1 MRIDRLL
8 KTSWPSFSF
17 EFMAPRSQDEVAR
30 LFEAISDLKGLGP
43 TFVCVTC
50 RHSSRDATVELVGK
64 LRRETDLEVM
74 AHVACYGTTRAEM
87 SDLLDR
93 LQLYGVDNVLAL
105 RGDIEDASLYER
117 SVRENLAHASDL
129 VELIARRPAFS
140 VGGACY
146 PEGHPEASRQDDVR
160 FAKLKQDAGA
170 AFFITQLF
178 FENQAYFS
186 YVKAARSAGITV
198 PILPGIFPITSAKQI
213 RAVRRMGAGVPEQ
226 LEAEIDA
233 RADDPGAVA
242 QFGVAWA
249 TLQCT
254 NLLAGGAPGI
264 HFYTFNRSP
273 ATRAILGALR
283 AAKPWEWK
291 SATEVA

>member
-1 MRIDRLL
+1 MPPL
-8 KTSWPSFSF
+8 
-17 EFMAPRSQDEVAR
+17 SQEEAIR
-30 LFEAISDLKGLGP
+30 LFDTIAELKEMKP

-64 LRRETDLEVM
+64 IRRETGFEVM
-74 AHVACYGTTRAEM
+74 AHLVCYGSTRRDIGA
-87 SDLLDR
+87 LVDR
-93 LQLYGVDNVLAL
+93 LQFYGVDNILAL
-105 RGDIEDASLYER
+105 RGDIEDASIYER
-117 SVRENLAHASDL
+117 SVRENLANASDL
-129 VELIARRPAFS
+129 VELIARRGTFS
-140 VGGACY
+140 IGGACY
-146 PEGHPEASRQDDVR
+146 PEGHGEANSLDDAVHY
-160 FAKLKQDAGA
+160 AKLKQDAGA
-170 AFFITQLF
+170 SFFITQF
-178 FENQAYFS
+178 FFDNQAYFS
-186 YVKAARSAGITV
+186 YVKAAREAGISV
-198 PILPGIFPITSAKQI
+198 PILPGILPITNAKQLG
-213 RAVRRMGAGVPEQ
+213 AARRMGAVVPGR
-226 LEAEIDA
+226 LEAEISA

-291 SATEVA
+291 SAIEVA

>member
-1 MRIDRLL
+1 M
-8 KTSWPSFSF
+8 
-17 EFMAPRSQDEVAR
+17 VR
-30 LFEAISDLKGLGP
+30 LFDTISELEVLEP
-43 TFVCVTC
+43 AFVCVTC

-64 LRRETDLEVM
+64 LRRETGFEVM
-74 AHVACYGTTRAEM
+74 AHLACYGSTRREIGE
-87 SDLLDR
+87 LLDR

-105 RGDIEDASLYER
+105 RGDIEDPTVYER
-117 SVRENLAHASDL
+117 SVRDNLAYASDL
-129 VELIARRPAFS
+129 VELIARRGTFS
-140 VGGACY
+140 IGGACY
-146 PEGHPEASRQDDVR
+146 PEGHSEAGNADDATR

-170 AFFITQLF
+170 SFFITQF
-178 FENQAYFS
+178 FFDNQAYFS
-186 YVKAARSAGITV
+186 YVKAARAAGITV
-198 PILPGIFPITSAKQI
+198 PILPGIFPITSAKQLAAI
-213 RAVRRMGAGVPEQ
+213 RRMGPAVPER
-226 LEAEIDA
+226 LEAEIRA

-254 NLLAGGAPGI
+254 NLLAAGAPGI

-291 SATEVA
+291 SAIEVA